1 VCSIETVI
9 KDATTR
15 GEEAHRK
22 VWEEM
27 RTKQKKGRLCGQM
40 LLALSVLCCLQSK
53 AQSLSGTSGL
63 ITIPTAEMP
72 PDGTV
77 RVGAGYI
84 PEKYSTYQDSRPYLP
99 YYASVV
105 FLPFLEVGFR
115 FSRATDDGQKALG
128 DRMLFGRLQF
138 IKEGRRRPALAV
150 GVHDFLRSSEVSTSN
165 FNALYI
171 VASKNIER
179 FGVIPPT
186 SWHLGYGTD
195 VLDARAHQF
204 VGVFGGA
211 TIKPASFVEVMFE
224 YDGAIFTMGPR
235 LSVLRYLH
243 LVAAIQNF
251 DTFVGGGA
259 LQVKLP

>member
-1 VCSIETVI
+1 MS
-9 KDATTR
+9 A
-15 GEEAHRK
+15 
-22 VWEEM
+22 
-27 RTKQKKGRLCGQM
+27 KKKMGWLCGPV
-40 LLALSVLCCLQSK
+40 LVLSVFYCFQSR
-53 AQSLSGTSGL
+53 AQSLTGTSGL

-72 PDGTV
+72 SDGTV
-77 RVGAGYI
+77 SVGGGYI
-84 PEKYSTYQDSRPYLP
+84 PEKYSTYQDGRAYVP

-115 FSRATDDGQKALG
+115 FSRSTGGGPQALG
-128 DRMLFGRLQF
+128 DRMLLGRLQF
-138 IKEGRRRPALAV
+138 ITEGRRWPALAV

-171 VASKNIER
+171 VASKNVER

-195 VLDARAHQF
+195 MLDARGHQF

-211 TIKPASFVEVMFE
+211 TIKLASYAEMMFE
-224 YDGAIFTMGPR
+224 YDGATFAVGPR

-243 LVAAIQNF
+243 LVAAMQNF
-251 DTFVGGGA
+251 DTFVAGSA